1 MISRTYIAKRVA
13 DELEDGQIVNL
24 GIGIPTLVPKFI
36 SDDKHI
42 IFQSENGIINI
53 GPAPKPGEPE
63 NPNIFDAGG
72 SPATIKPGG
81 QFIDS
86 AKAFGLIRSGKV
98 DVTVLGAVQVDAQ
111 GNIANWIIPNKML
124 VGFGGA
130 MDLVTCAKEVIVAME
145 HTAKGQIKILDEC
158 TFPLTGAHC
167 VSKIITELAVFHI
180 TDHGMVLTEISPKTT
195 LDEVRAK
202 TGAHFTVADNLKV
215 SQIADE
221 AVEV

>member
-24 GIGIPTLVPKFI
+24 GIGIPTLIPKFI

-53 GPAPKPGEPE
+53 GPAPKPG
-63 NPNIFDAGG
+63 D
-72 SPATIKPGG
+72 
-81 QFIDS
+81 
-86 AKAFGLIRSGKV
+86 
-98 DVTVLGAVQVDAQ
+98 
-111 GNIANWIIPNKML
+111 WIIPNKML

-202 TGAHFTVADNLKV
+202 TGAHFNVADNLKV